1 MSKDAGLAL
10 RNSSEESS
18 SVITSFVRMCCFKK
32 EKSFD
37 RMTLATVYFL
47 RSLREAVPQ
56 QIELCLVRCTGA
68 LGAGVAIPEHK
79 HVLVVA
85 QDGARGPI
93 E

>member
-37 RMTLATVYFL
+37 RMTLAKCTFSARYAR
-47 RSLREAVPQ
+47 RSHNRLNCVWYAAPA
-56 QIELCLVRCTGA
+56 LLV
-68 LGAGVAIPEHK
+68 LG
-79 HVLVVA
+79 LLSLSTSTFS
-85 QDGARGPI
+85 
-93 E
+93 